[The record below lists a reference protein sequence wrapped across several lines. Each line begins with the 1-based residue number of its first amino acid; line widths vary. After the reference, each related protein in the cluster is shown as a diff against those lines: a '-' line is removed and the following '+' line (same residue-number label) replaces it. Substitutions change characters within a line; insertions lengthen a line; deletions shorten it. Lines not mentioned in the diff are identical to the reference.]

1 MSDKWSWH
9 YFIFLVMMMMMMIMM
24 MLMMGVWVGVTF
36 YQSVAF
42 GLYMMPLNFMWEKL
56 LGVHQSPYIY
66 RVLARLPVGLL
77 LWFLALAF
85 PFFGPLNSMIGALF
99 MSFSTFI
106 IPCVAY
112 IITFWTPKSRQV
124 PYLYYYLLSFCY
136 TTSIALDGT
145 INIIFAT

>member
-9 YFIFLVMMMMMMIMM
+9 YFKMMMMMML
-24 MLMMGVWVGVTF
+24 LMMGVWMGVTF
-36 YQSVAF
+36 DQAVAF

-77 LWFLALAF
+77 LWLLALAF

-124 PYLYYYLLSFCY
+124 PYLYTLYCLFVIQIP
-136 TTSIALDGT
+136 IAIDD
-145 INIIFAT
+145 NQHNFAT